1 VLMIMQLNVKFEK
14 EQNGTLFV
22 RKGQWLGPFGEGG
35 GQRDPTENSGI
46 GSSRIILPS
55 CLMCVYLVPVP
66 CQCKITVCTFFQ

>member
-35 GQRDPTENSGI
+35 GSEGPD
-46 GSSRIILPS
+46 
-55 CLMCVYLVPVP
+55 
-66 CQCKITVCTFFQ
+66 

>member
-1 VLMIMQLNVKFEK
+1 MVPFLS
-14 EQNGTLFV
+14 G
-22 RKGQWLGPFGEGG
+22 RASGWAPLGRGG